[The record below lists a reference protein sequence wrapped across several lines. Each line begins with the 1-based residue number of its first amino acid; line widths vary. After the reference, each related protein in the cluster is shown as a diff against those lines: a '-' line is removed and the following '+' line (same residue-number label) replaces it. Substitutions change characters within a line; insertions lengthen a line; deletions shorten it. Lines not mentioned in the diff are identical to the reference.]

1 MVKLHKILRQG
12 YIVASKKRI
21 EELKTVLL
29 TRKSLLEEN
38 IKDNIDNISKL
49 NSCDCKDDLDFAEA
63 SSDSFTVGLLIDK
76 QKQELKEI
84 EEALKNIEDGTYGIC
99 EMCDEPIAVGRL
111 KAKPF
116 AKFCTDCREIHENN
130 K

>member
-1 MVKLHKILRQG
+1 M
-12 YIVASKKRI
+12 ASRKRV
-21 EELKTVLL
+21 EELKQILL
-29 TRKSLLEEN
+29 KRKSILEEN
-38 IKDNIDNISKL
+38 IEDNINNIAKL

-63 SSDSFTVGLLIDK
+63 SSDSFTSGILVNK

-84 EEALKNIEDGTYGIC
+84 KEALANIGNGTYGIC

-130 K
+130 NK